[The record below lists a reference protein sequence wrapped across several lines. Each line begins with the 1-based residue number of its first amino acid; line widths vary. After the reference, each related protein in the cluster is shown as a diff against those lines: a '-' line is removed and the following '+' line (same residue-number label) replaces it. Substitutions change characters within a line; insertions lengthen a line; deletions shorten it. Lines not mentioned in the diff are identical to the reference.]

1 MQISGIQSSNNSFGQ
16 IKFINNSHW
25 KKTLAPIMDDLVK
38 LTDGF
43 YVDVRPEL
51 VGIRKGIANYNNG
64 VAAAVATKVNVVR
77 VSPLKNDN
85 LLYPEIS
92 LAVQERRNAE
102 NAIIIQ
108 DVINAIKKAMSLYKT
123 K

>member
-1 MQISGIQSSNNSFGQ
+1 MKVSGIQNSNNSFGQ
-16 IKFINNSHW
+16 IKFINNTHW
-25 KKTLAPIMDDLVK
+25 KKTLEPIMDDLIK

-51 VGIRKGIANYNNG
+51 VGMRKGIVNYHNG
-64 VAAAVATKVNVVR
+64 TAAAVAKKVNVVR
-77 VSPLKNDN
+77 VSPIKNDN

-92 LAVQERRNAE
+92 LAVQERKNVGQ
-102 NAIIIQ
+102 AIIIQ
-108 DVINAIKKAMSLYKT
+108 DVINAIKKAMSFYKT

>member
-1 MQISGIQSSNNSFGQ
+1 MKVSGIQNSNNSFGQ
-16 IKFINNSHW
+16 IKFINNRGW
-25 KKTLAPIMDDLVK
+25 GKTLEPIMDDLKK

-51 VGIRKGIANYNNG
+51 VGLRKGIVNYG
-64 VAAAVATKVNVVR
+64 DGTAAIATKVNLVR
-77 VSPLKNDN
+77 VSPMKNDN

-92 LAVQERRNAE
+92 LAVQERKNAGK
-102 NAIIIQ
+102 AVIIQ
-108 DVINAIKKAMSLYKT
+108 DVINAIKKGMSFYKT

>member
-1 MQISGIQSSNNSFGQ
+1 MRVSNIQRSNNSFGQ
-16 IKFINNSHW
+16 IKFINNRGW
-25 KKTLAPIMDDLVK
+25 GKTLEPIMDDLKK

-51 VGIRKGIANYNNG
+51 VGLRKGVVNYG
-64 VAAAVATKVNVVR
+64 DGTAAIATKVNVVR
-77 VSPLKNDN
+77 VSPLKNDH

-92 LAVQERRNAE
+92 LAVQERKNVG

>member
-1 MQISGIQSSNNSFGQ
+1 MRVSNIQSSNNSFGQ
-16 IKFINNSHW
+16 IKFINNSQW

-51 VGIRKGIANYNNG
+51 VGIRNGTANYNNG

-77 VSPLKNDN
+77 VSPLKNDH
-85 LLYPEIS
+85 LLYHEIS
-92 LAVQERRNAE
+92 LAVQERKNVG